1 MERRIARSQNCVFV
15 NCPSLPTLRPLAD
28 AFGARNFLRNIVATG
43 AVPTIFQPRPWG
55 RMNAG
60 RPHKAHGQKPRTCL
74 PPARL
79 SRSREKAIVEVV
91 TPIAVGDNA
100 FGRLSSL
107 QRPFRN
113 GRHRGRAK
121 TMIRASIRI
130 GAIAMFGLASAIP
143 GASQDMMQH
152 VDLASPEM
160 ASAEMTRADVEA
172 AIASATSLKPAD
184 LAGKKLS
191 GLDLSGLDL
200 SGAILRGARLNKT
213 KLRDAKLDR
222 AILDQAWLVEAD
234 LSRASLTRASI
245 FAAQMQRATLDGAN
259 LSGARITADLTGAR
273 LV

>member
-1 MERRIARSQNCVFV
+1 
-15 NCPSLPTLRPLAD
+15 
-28 AFGARNFLRNIVATG
+28 
-43 AVPTIFQPRPWG
+43 
-55 RMNAG
+55 MNTRA
-60 RPHKAHGQKPRTCL
+60 PPDPRTKRTANTAHL
-74 PPARL
+74 PSVCARL

-107 QRPFRN
+107 QRPLRG

-184 LAGKKLS
+184 LTGKKLS

-222 AILDQAWLVEAD
+222 AILDQAWLVLGRSQPSEPHTRQHFCCANATRNARWCQSLRRTHHRGSD
-234 LSRASLTRASI
+234 RGTARRHRAHGR
-245 FAAQMQRATLDGAN
+245 QPR
-259 LSGARITADLTGAR
+259 R
-273 LV
+273 

>member
-1 MERRIARSQNCVFV
+1 MSVPAHSSPTRRCF
-15 NCPSLPTLRPLAD
+15 LGLATSS
-28 AFGARNFLRNIVATG
+28 AHIVATG

-60 RPHKAHGQKPRTCL
+60 RRQTPAQSAWSKTAHL
-74 PPARL
+74 PSACARL

-152 VDLASPEM
+152 VDLTSPEM
-160 ASAEMTRADVEA
+160 ASAEMTRAEVEA
-172 AIASATSLKPAD
+172 AIASATSLQP
-184 LAGKKLS
+184 
-191 GLDLSGLDL
+191 
-200 SGAILRGARLNKT
+200 
-213 KLRDAKLDR
+213 
-222 AILDQAWLVEAD
+222 
-234 LSRASLTRASI
+234 
-245 FAAQMQRATLDGAN
+245 
-259 LSGARITADLTGAR
+259 ADLTGKSSRASTSQASISPLRFCAAR
-273 LV
+273 GSTGPNFAMQNSTGRFSIKLGSWRPISVERASPAQAFLLRKCSVRRSTEPTSQARASRPI